1 MYFNGKKSCEFNKTS
16 GIHKS
21 LDEYRFNI
29 AATPKID
36 SFIKVFIT
44 NSPSKMKNE
53 ALIISVIIHI

>member
-1 MYFNGKKSCEFNKTS
+1 MYYSKKKIVNLIKLLAYTNP
-16 GIHKS
+16 
-21 LDEYRFNI
+21 LTNI
-29 AATPKID
+29 DSIAPTPKID